1 MNIID
6 DIKSRKEFRL
16 TDYYELTKK
25 YSDIDILSAS
35 KFLLNEDKE
44 NAKKYYPL
52 YISIELENLV
62 ITDKTYFD
70 LADKYTEDNVI
81 TFFEDFLSINKNS
94 KHILEKYYKIY
105 LYIFQDNSI
114 DFNDD
119 YISDDVVK
127 MYLKEMCKYELL
139 TKEQEI
145 NYFTIMNNAKNSLNI
160 VNFDSNGIIMFRN
173 YYDLFFSIKNEEDIK
188 LLKKVKKYI
197 SQEDKNK
204 IDIYLNFLKKNHN
217 LPTLNQ
223 ISSLFNIE
231 SNYNFHYISNLTE
244 QLNNIVI
251 YMQYKEKII
260 NANLRLVVSFA
271 RKYLNMGLS
280 FGDLISEGNL
290 GLLKSVERF
299 EIKRKYRFSTYAS
312 FWIMQSITRAISD
325 TGRTVKIPVHTLEK
339 YRKIRQVK
347 RNYLYN
353 YNREPSYQEIADELK
368 MPLEKV
374 IEIINNVSLVQDPI
388 SIYTKTNEDENSE
401 LIDFLPAESND
412 DNQLFYNGELRKELY
427 YAMDKLTEK
436 EKKVLIERFGLESG
450 NELTLEEVGKILNI
464 TRERVRQIEKKALRK
479 LRTQNSRKK
488 LEDFMYN

>member
-1 MNIID
+1 
-6 DIKSRKEFRL
+6 
-16 TDYYELTKK
+16 
-25 YSDIDILSAS
+25 
-35 KFLLNEDKE
+35 
-44 NAKKYYPL
+44 
-52 YISIELENLV
+52 
-62 ITDKTYFD
+62 
-70 LADKYTEDNVI
+70 
-81 TFFEDFLSINKNS
+81 
-94 KHILEKYYKIY
+94 
-105 LYIFQDNSI
+105 
-114 DFNDD
+114 
-119 YISDDVVK
+119 
-127 MYLKEMCKYELL
+127 MCKYELL

-173 YYDLFFSIKNEEDIK
+173 YYDLFFSIKNVEDIK

-427 YAMDKLTEK
+427 YAMDILTEK

-479 LRTQNSRKK
+479 LRTPNSRKK